1 MSKGE
6 PLGHIIDALG
16 VTHHPKPGE
25 IVASAV
31 VVIRVINEDGAESIR
46 TLTSD
51 GQSWVERAG
60 LLRVAEQD
68 NLSYIYNDDD

>member
-1 MSKGE
+1 MSKAE

-31 VVIRVINEDGAESIR
+31 VVIRIINKDGSEFIR
-46 TLTSD
+46 TLTSE

-68 NLSYIYNDDD
+68 NLSYIYDGND